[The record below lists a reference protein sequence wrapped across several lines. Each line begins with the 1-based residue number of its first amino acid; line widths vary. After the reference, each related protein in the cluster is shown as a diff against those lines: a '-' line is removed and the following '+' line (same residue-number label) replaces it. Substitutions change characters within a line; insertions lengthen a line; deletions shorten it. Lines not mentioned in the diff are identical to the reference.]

1 MQETR
6 SDPPGSFGPLSIQ
19 PAGRCPPGSRLSA
32 SGCRDTWSV
41 PVLIATLFLDQA
53 EKILWML
60 SPAFGKKA
68 PDTFGAIWL
77 ENG

>member
-1 MQETR
+1 
-6 SDPPGSFGPLSIQ
+6 
-19 PAGRCPPGSRLSA
+19 
-32 SGCRDTWSV
+32 V